1 MPAVA
6 SGHRVALVTSAA
18 HRHLDDDLDPVAAAL
33 EALGV
38 AVTIADWHDA
48 TLAWDR
54 FDLAVVRSPWD
65 YTTQLEAFLAWS
77 ERVAAVTTLANPRP
91 VLAWNT
97 DKRYLVQLAAHG
109 VPVVPTT
116 VLEPGEARDAASD
129 QAGDATWDRAWASAA
144 TGAQA
149 VAGVAAG
156 ASAGGVAADAAA
168 VVVKPVV
175 SAGARD
181 TERFDLADAAAAH
194 AHAGALLGAGR
205 AVLVQP
211 YLAGVESQ
219 GETALVYLGDRFSH
233 ALRKGALLVPG
244 VEMVEGLYRREQ
256 MAARDPASAE
266 LDVADQVLDALGAC
280 LPGVDRRD
288 LLYARVDLVPGPDGA
303 PVLLELEVTEPSLFH
318 AHAPGSAARF
328 AEAIAAR
335 LDQT

>member
-1 MPAVA
+1 M
-6 SGHRVALVTSAA
+6 ALVTAGA
-18 HRHLDDDLDPVAAAL
+18 HRHLDDDLDPLAAAL
-33 EALGV
+33 EALGA

-48 TLAWDR
+48 TMAWDR
-54 FDLAVVRSPWD
+54 FELVVVRSPWD
-65 YTTQLEAFLAWS
+65 YTTQLEAFLAWA
-77 ERVAAVTTLANPRP
+77 EKVASVTTLANPLP

-97 DKRYLVQLAAHG
+97 DKRYLAQLAAHG

-116 VLEPGEARDAASD
+116 VLEPGDDRDATRGR
-129 QAGDATWDRAWASAA
+129 AGEAAWDRALSSAA
-144 TGAQA
+144 TGAT
-149 VAGVAAG
+149 
-156 ASAGGVAADAAA
+156 AA

-181 TERFDLADAAAAH
+181 TERFDLADATGAR

-244 VEMVEGLYRREQ
+244 VEMVQGLYRREQ
-256 MAARDPASAE
+256 MAARDPDPAE
-266 LDVADQVLDALGAC
+266 LVVADQVLDALQFC
-280 LPGVDRRD
+280 VPGVERSE
-288 LLYARVDLVPGPDGA
+288 LLYARVDLVPGADGE

-318 AHAPGSAARF
+318 AHAPGSATRF

-335 LDQT
+335 LGQT